1 MGVLLSCARRAP
13 KLHFFR
19 LDSSMQDS
27 IKRLVFSCRQCG
39 ECCQGER
46 GILVTTTE
54 LGAMAAHL
62 GLSPSDFAS
71 RYLVETALGPQL
83 ATRLGTCVMAQDTLC
98 RVHPVKPRIC
108 REWPFLSALLTHAD
122 EFEAAKEAC
131 PGIQADAGH
140 EEFIKASRE

>member
-1 MGVLLSCARRAP
+1 MRDR
-13 KLHFFR
+13 K
-19 LDSSMQDS
+19 
-27 IKRLVFSCRQCG
+27 KRLVFSCRQCG
-39 ECCQGER
+39 ECCHGER
-46 GILVTTTE
+46 GIVVTATE

-71 RYLVETALGPQL
+71 RYLVETQLGPQL
-83 ATRLGTCVMAQDTLC
+83 ATRLGTCIMQQDALC

-108 REWPFLSALLTHAD
+108 REWPFLTALLTHAD

-131 PGIQADAGH
+131 PGILADAGH